1 MKKLAALILGCIF
14 VMTCLCGCGCT
25 GETGNNGNGNNGNGN
40 NVTATTP
47 TTQSGTNQNNG
58 TVTDGD
64 GFIGNEGN
72 ENRNTDAPDMTMP
85 TVTEYNT
92 QARDMFDNVL

>member
-14 VMTCLCGCGCT
+14 VMTFLCGCGCT
-25 GETGNNGNGNNGNGN
+25 GDTANNGNGNGG
-40 NVTATTP
+40 NVTATKP
-47 TTQSGTNQNNG
+47 TTQSSTNQNNG

-72 ENRNTDAPDMTMP
+72 ENRNTEAPNMTMP
-85 TVTEYNT
+85 TVTEHNT

>member
-1 MKKLAALILGCIF
+1 MGQLGGVVAVTNRPAPCQQLEEAKKLSRAS
-14 VMTCLCGCGCT
+14 
-25 GETGNNGNGNNGNGN
+25 NNGNGN

-72 ENRNTDAPDMTMP
+72 ENRNTDVPDMTMP

-92 QARDMFDNVL
+92 QARNMFDNVL